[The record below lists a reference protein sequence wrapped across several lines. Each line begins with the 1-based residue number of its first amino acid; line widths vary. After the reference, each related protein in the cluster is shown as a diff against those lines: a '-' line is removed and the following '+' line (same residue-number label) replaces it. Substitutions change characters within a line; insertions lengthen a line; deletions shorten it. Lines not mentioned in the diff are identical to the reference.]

1 MTREEAIAQ
10 LEDLR
15 AHCEGFINEGPAWS
29 DDVEAL
35 NIAIEVLKRESSVE

>member
-1 MTREEAIAQ
+1 MNKEEAIAQ

-15 AHCEGFINEGPAWS
+15 AHCEGFINENSVWS

-35 NIAIEVLKRESSVE
+35 NIAIDALKRENSVE

>member
-1 MTREEAIAQ
+1 MDIREAIAQ

-15 AHCEGFINEGPAWS
+15 AHCEIFINEDSVWS

-35 NIAIEVLKRESSVE
+35 NIAISALKRESSVE

>member
-15 AHCEGFINEGPAWS
+15 AHCEGFINENSVWA
-29 DDVEAL
+29 DDVDAL
-35 NIAIEVLKRESSVE
+35 NIAIDVLKRESSVE